1 MREYGLI
8 RLYKR
13 LATPILALVM
23 LLGAGWGARPLAAAT
38 VDTLYHNGKIYTLTE
53 SMREAKDPRKA
64 NTVEVVATRDGK
76 IIFAGS
82 AAAARQQG
90 LFANAA
96 RIVDLH
102 GKTMLP
108 GLIDGHGHFPL
119 QGGYD
124 LFQVN
129 LNSFPLGRV
138 NTICLTSTLVLSRHY
153 ANNI

>member
-1 MREYGLI
+1 MREHGLI

-76 IIFAGS
+76 IIFAGPLPRRGIRVS
-82 AAAARQQG
+82 SPTRPALWTCTAKPCCPALSTGTGTSRFRAAM
-90 LFANAA
+90 
-96 RIVDLH
+96 I
-102 GKTMLP
+102 
-108 GLIDGHGHFPL
+108 
-119 QGGYD
+119 
-124 LFQVN
+124 
-129 LNSFPLGRV
+129 SFRS
-138 NTICLTSTLVLSRHY
+138 I
-153 ANNI
+153 

>member
-1 MREYGLI
+1 MREHGLI

-23 LLGAGWGARPLAAAT
+23 ILGAGWGARPLAAAT

-82 AAAARQQG
+82 AATARQPGSLRQRGPHCGPARQNHAARPYRR
-90 LFANAA
+90 A
-96 RIVDLH
+96 RP
-102 GKTMLP
+102 LP
-108 GLIDGHGHFPL
+108 AP
-119 QGGYD
+119 
-124 LFQVN
+124 
-129 LNSFPLGRV
+129 GR
-138 NTICLTSTLVLSRHY
+138 L
-153 ANNI
+153 

>member
-1 MREYGLI
+1 MREHGLI

-23 LLGAGWGARPLAAAT
+23 ILGAGWGARPLAAAT

-64 NTVEVVATRDGK
+64 KTVEVVATRDGK

-82 AAAARQQG
+82 AATARQQG

-108 GLIDGHGHFPL
+108 RPYRRARPLPL

-124 LFQVN
+124 LFR
-129 LNSFPLGRV
+129 S
-138 NTICLTSTLVLSRHY
+138 I
-153 ANNI
+153 